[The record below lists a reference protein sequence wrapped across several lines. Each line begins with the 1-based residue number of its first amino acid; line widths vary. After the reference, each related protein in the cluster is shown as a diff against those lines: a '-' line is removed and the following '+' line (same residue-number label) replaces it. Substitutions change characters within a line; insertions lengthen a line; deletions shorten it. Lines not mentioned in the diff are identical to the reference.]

1 MKKPQTQGRLEV
13 LQVYKL
19 LQCVRKEDRAQIE
32 KMVGLG
38 VPNLINA
45 TEPNGGESALH
56 LASVANNIGMCSF
69 LLSLGAH
76 ANVQDLGGC
85 TPVMKAAELGHD
97 NIVEVLTEAGA
108 DMTIVDNEGKEF
120 STSKKK
126 VRLSATMKKP
136 QTQGRLEVL
145 QVYKL
150 LQCVRKED
158 RAQIEKMVGLGVP
171 NLINATEPN
180 GGESALHLASVANN
194 IGMCSF
200 LLSLGA
206 HANVQDLC
214 GCTPVMKAAELG
226 HDNIVEALTEAGADM
241 TIVDNEGKGILFYCI
256 YPSKRHLRCAQIA
269 LKHGADVN
277 NCSLGGKPVFMVACE
292 QAVNCSTMC
301 LNILEREADPNATD
315 ESTGCTALM
324 EATRAGAVELV
335 RAILQRGGNI
345 NSLDKMRNH
354 ASHFAAEGGFFE
366 KGKKVLFE
374 RWEAAADDDEA
385 NVSLMCQTLKCKY
398 LSDTSIEVNVDCLL
412 QVIRVLSAY
421 NADLCVV
428 NMQGN
433 TPLHPAAKG
442 GFADCCKFLAQR
454 GCNPKIKNLEGSTAS
469 MVAKENGHKAVMKE
483 LRKAERLYA
492 KYAKPGAKNPNDPWA
507 ITLYDWALEHEA
519 ELRSAFES
527 AEETETD
534 TVSKDNF
541 VAVLQEKGAPV
552 EQENI
557 EKVVLAHDKSR
568 EGSINITEFFKGTKL
583 LQKAFLMSSYAPK
596 KKKGKK
602 GKKGKK
608 KGKFSIPMPI
618 CTVPQEMMF
627 RRDDGGPPH
636 FMIETYQHYTDSNRF
651 DRDHPPGHPIEDD
664 SAWYIDKPQSF
675 YTNINYC
682 VKTGDFDSLN
692 LAFSQGVPV
701 DVLDKFYKTPLM
713 CACAHAKY
721 DVAKYLI
728 SKGANVNA
736 CDQFKWTPLHHA
748 SHAGQQDIVELLV
761 ESGAEIDAA
770 AINGATP
777 LMRAIESCRPGCVEY
792 LIKAGAKV
800 QIQNKQEKNAMD
812 TAKAY
817 ADFKIVDLVQA
828 KFDTL
833 PKPKEKKGKGKA
845 PAKPK
850 TAAKPKIWTNQ
861 PTTKDLIQKKEERR
875 SRLSYESDFED
886 FMMPFKKNIMEKSF
900 ELGGPE

>member
-1 MKKPQTQGRLEV
+1 
-13 LQVYKL
+13 
-19 LQCVRKEDRAQIE
+19 
-32 KMVGLG
+32 
-38 VPNLINA
+38 
-45 TEPNGGESALH
+45 
-56 LASVANNIGMCSF
+56 
-69 LLSLGAH
+69 
-76 ANVQDLGGC
+76 
-85 TPVMKAAELGHD
+85 
-97 NIVEVLTEAGA
+97 
-108 DMTIVDNEGKEF
+108 
-120 STSKKK
+120 
-126 VRLSATMKKP
+126 
-136 QTQGRLEVL
+136 
-145 QVYKL
+145 
-150 LQCVRKED
+150 
-158 RAQIEKMVGLGVP
+158 
-171 NLINATEPN
+171 
-180 GGESALHLASVANN
+180 
-194 IGMCSF
+194 
-200 LLSLGA
+200 
-206 HANVQDLC
+206 
-214 GCTPVMKAAELG
+214 
-226 HDNIVEALTEAGADM
+226 
-241 TIVDNEGKGILFYCI
+241 
-256 YPSKRHLRCAQIA
+256 
-269 LKHGADVN
+269 
-277 NCSLGGKPVFMVACE
+277 
-292 QAVNCSTMC
+292 MC
-301 LNILEREADPNATD
+301 LNILEREADPNETD

-850 TAAKPKIWTNQ
+850 QLQKPRYFISVHLYQQEPTPKPASPSPSDTGLKKQFLLESVTHQNARIASGATRMIDITFVPKTIWTNQ